1 MHTSLRKSLQMAP
14 LSEGRMIGK
23 GCFTVPR
30 LQLQHRRLA
39 SCSLPGGAG
48 LGTRATDHHRGSQ
61 GQELSPAS
69 VQGARW
75 PECPVDG
82 EEGLLPEF
90 RVSLSGQQVGGR
102 PQNQGIWGHSQMSPM
117 RYETGPSPPHAS
129 PEPTTVLITV
139 STEVRRPL
147 LSWMGQDTPQ
157 PKGEKFPRR
166 AGRVLAS

>member
-1 MHTSLRKSLQMAP
+1 MEK
-14 LSEGRMIGK
+14 
-23 GCFTVPR
+23 
-30 LQLQHRRLA
+30 
-39 SCSLPGGAG
+39 
-48 LGTRATDHHRGSQ
+48 D
-61 GQELSPAS
+61 
-69 VQGARW
+69 
-75 PECPVDG
+75 
-82 EEGLLPEF
+82 
-90 RVSLSGQQVGGR
+90 VSLSPDCSSNTDAWLLALYQVVLVLGLGPLTTTGAPRARSFLLPLSKEPGGQSVLWMVRKDCCRNSGCPYRDSRLGGR